1 MSGQS
6 NQSPEVN
13 RLAKVPVRLNELL
26 ERGEISPEAFALYTA
41 MAEALSSNVVP
52 IDLDE
57 REVSVLS
64 YDRDCDSIPDPG

>member
-6 NQSPEVN
+6 ND
-13 RLAKVPVRLNELL
+13 RFAKVPALLDDLL
-26 ERGEISPEAFALYTA
+26 ERGEISSEAFALYTA